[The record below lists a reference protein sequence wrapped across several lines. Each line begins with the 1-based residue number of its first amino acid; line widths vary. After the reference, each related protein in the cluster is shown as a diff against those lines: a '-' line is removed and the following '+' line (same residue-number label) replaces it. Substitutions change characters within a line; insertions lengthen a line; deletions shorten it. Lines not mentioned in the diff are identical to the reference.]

1 LVSSLL
7 LSAVDTNKDDADTE
21 KILPIASPSSY
32 GSLKSMSMGYLMPDS
47 ASQAAVWRGPM
58 VMSALDT
65 FINKVQWSPL
75 DVLVIDMPPG
85 TGDVQLTVTQKM
97 ALSGSIVVT
106 TPQELALS
114 DARRGI
120 TMFRKVGVPIL
131 GVIENMSS
139 FICDGCG
146 KESFIFGHGGAQKI
160 SKEMNV
166 GVLGA
171 IPLMVSVQESA
182 DKGVPV
188 IVEHPNSPVA
198 AAYNTM
204 AALVWRQLS
213 SQGSP
218 DRDGPSIRMQ

>member
-1 LVSSLL
+1 
-7 LSAVDTNKDDADTE
+7 
-21 KILPIASPSSY
+21 
-32 GSLKSMSMGYLMPDS
+32 MSMGYLMPDS
-47 ASQAAVWRGPM
+47 ATQAAVWRGPM

-65 FINKVQWSPL
+65 FIHKVQWSPL
-75 DVLVIDMPPG
+75 DVLLIDMPPG

-97 ALSGSIVVT
+97 ALSGSIIVT

-120 TMFRKVGVPIL
+120 TMFSKVGVPIL

-146 KESFIFGHGGAQKI
+146 KESFVFGHGGAQKI

-166 GVLGA
+166 GILGS

-188 IVEHPNSPVA
+188 QVEHPNSPVA

-204 AALVWRQLS
+204 AALVWRQVS

-218 DRDGPSIRMQ
+218 DTDGPSIRMQ

>member
-1 LVSSLL
+1 
-7 LSAVDTNKDDADTE
+7 
-21 KILPIASPSSY
+21 
-32 GSLKSMSMGYLMPDS
+32 MSMGYLMPDS

-97 ALSGSIVVT
+97 VLSGSIVVT

-188 IVEHPNSPVA
+188 IVEHPDSPVA